1 MLLLRL
7 SVYLALIDGAE
18 ERNLF
23 EQIYWEYE
31 GLMLHRAKEILQ
43 DDMQAEDAVHAAFLQ
58 IARNMATVGQVL
70 PDRRKALVMR
80 ILENA
85 AIDSYRKQKRER
97 SHVAPM
103 TEAED
108 LEQPEHIIGAE
119 SPLALALVRLPLE
132 YRQAVLLKY
141 AHGYDNKE
149 IARLLGFTVSK
160 VEKLLSRGKKKLWQL
175 LQEVEQE

>member
-58 IARNMATVGQVL
+58 IAR
-70 PDRRKALVMR
+70 
-80 ILENA
+80 
-85 AIDSYRKQKRER
+85 
-97 SHVAPM
+97 
-103 TEAED
+103 
-108 LEQPEHIIGAE
+108 
-119 SPLALALVRLPLE
+119 
-132 YRQAVLLKY
+132 
-141 AHGYDNKE
+141 
-149 IARLLGFTVSK
+149 LLGFTVSK

>member
-1 MLLLRL
+1 MLRL
-7 SVYLALIDGAE
+7 SVYLVLIDGAE
-18 ERNLF
+18 ERNQF
-23 EQIYWEYE
+23 EQIYLQYE

-43 DDMQAEDAVHAAFLQ
+43 DDMLAEDAVHAAFLQ
-58 IARNMATVGQVL
+58 IARNIATVGQTL
-70 PDRRKALVMR
+70 PDRRRALVMR

-97 SHVAPM
+97 NRVATM

-108 LEQPEHIIGAE
+108 LEQPEHTIGAE

-149 IARLLGFTVSK
+149 IARLLGYTVSK
-160 VEKLLSRGKKKLWQL
+160 VEKLLSRGKKKLRQL
-175 LQEVEQE
+175 LEEVEQE

>member
-1 MLLLRL
+1 MLRL
-7 SVYLALIDGAE
+7 SIYLALINETE
-18 ERNLF
+18 EKNQF

-31 GLMLHRAKEILQ
+31 GLMLHRAKEILH
-43 DDMQAEDAVHAAFLQ
+43 DNMQAEDAVHMAFLQ
-58 IARNMATVGQVL
+58 IARNIATVGQVL
-70 PDRRKALVMR
+70 PSRRKTLVMR

-85 AIDSYRKQKRER
+85 AIDIYRKQKRER

-103 TEAED
+103 AEAED
-108 LEQPEHIIGAE
+108 LEQPELTIGAE